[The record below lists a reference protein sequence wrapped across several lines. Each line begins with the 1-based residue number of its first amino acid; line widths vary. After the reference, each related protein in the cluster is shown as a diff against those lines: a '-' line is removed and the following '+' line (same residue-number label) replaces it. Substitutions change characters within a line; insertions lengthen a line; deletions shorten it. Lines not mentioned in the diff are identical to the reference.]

1 MVADKKPTTRT
12 LPLLPLREL
21 LVFPHTVVPLFVGR
35 EKSIRALDEAMSH
48 NREIFLAAQKKQ
60 KANDPQPDEIFEF
73 GTIAQILQLLR
84 LPDGTVKILV
94 EGKKR
99 AQVIRYVETN
109 ELLVAEVEEVTE
121 PPASAAETEA
131 LVRTVKTAFD
141 TYVKLNKKVPPEMV
155 FSISAIDNESR
166 LADTLVVQLPNL
178 KLTDKQRILETID
191 PVRRLEE
198 IFGIIQSEIEI
209 LRVEKKI
216 RARVKRQMEKTQ
228 KEYYLNEQMNAI
240 QKELGNF
247 DDVRT
252 EAAELETKIKN
263 TKLSDEAR
271 DRLKREVKKLRSM
284 SAMSAEATVVR
295 NYVDNILSLPWGK
308 FSHLKHDP
316 EFSER
321 VLNEDHYGL
330 EKVKER
336 ILEYLAVTA
345 LSERPKGP
353 ILCLVGPP
361 GVGKTSLAR
370 SVARATGRSFARISL
385 GGVRDEAEIRGHRR
399 TYIGAMPGKIINAL
413 RKAGTTNPVILL
425 DEIDKMSSDF
435 RGDPASAML
444 EVLDPEQ
451 NNTFVDHYL
460 DLDYDLSHV
469 LFLTTANTLHNI
481 PRPLLDRVEII
492 SLSGYTELEKVA
504 ISRRHLIP
512 KAALANGLEKVE
524 MEYVDSALE
533 EVIRYYTR
541 EAGVRNLERE
551 LSSIDRKIAREL
563 LKEKMA
569 EDAAKVAAASTDDA
583 PTTVS
588 EIKAKPEISKVP
600 IAKVNAH
607 DDAEDASDL
616 EEDKTIKLADAP
628 ADIPPEE
635 VSLII
640 ASLAGMKAPI
650 VDSERV
656 QKLLGP
662 RRYLIGE
669 RNERNEIGVCQGLAY
684 TEVGGELLITEV
696 ALLPGKGNLKITGKL
711 GEVMQ
716 ESAQAALT
724 YIRSRA
730 VFLGLEEDFYS
741 KIDIH
746 VHFPE
751 GAIPKDGPSAGVT
764 MATALA
770 SALTKRPVSR
780 EIAMTGEITLRGR
793 VLPIGGLK
801 EKLLAAHRAGV
812 RKVIIPSHNEK
823 DLYDIPEIIRREV
836 TMVPADHMDTVLLH
850 ALAWEENDALF
861 DKLNAG
867 KPPSTSTANEA
878 GNTSEMMHH

>member
-1 MVADKKPTTRT
+1 MSEKKTTVAAAPTGRV

-35 EKSIRALDEAMSH
+35 EKSVKALDEAMSH

-60 KANDPQPDEIFEF
+60 KTNDPIPEEIYEF

-99 AQVIRYVETN
+99 GKIVRYVDTSD
-109 ELLVAEVEEVTE
+109 LLIVEVQEIQE
-121 PPASAAETEA
+121 PLGNAVENEA

-141 TYVKLNKKVPPEMV
+141 TYCKLNKKVPPEMV

-166 LADTLVVQLPNL
+166 LADTLVVQLSSL
-178 KLTDKQRILETID
+178 KLIDKQRILETVE
-191 PVRRLEE
+191 PAKRLEE

-240 QKELGNF
+240 QKELGNVE
-247 DDVRT
+247 DIRT
-252 EAAELETKIKN
+252 ELAEIESKIKS
-263 TKLSDEAR
+263 KHLSAEAR
-271 DRLKREVKKLRSM
+271 DKIKKEVKKLRGM

-295 NYVDNILSLPWGK
+295 NYIDTVLSLPWGEY
-308 FSHLKHDP
+308 SEILADP
-316 EFSER
+316 VFSEK
-321 VLNEDHYGL
+321 VLEEDHFGL

-345 LSERPKGP
+345 LSSRPKGP

-370 SVARATGRSFARISL
+370 SVARATGRNFARISL

-399 TYIGAMPGKIINAL
+399 TYIGAMPGKIISAI
-413 RKAGTTNPVILL
+413 KKSGSSNPIILL

-451 NNTFVDHYL
+451 NHTFNDHYL
-460 DLDYDLSHV
+460 DLDYDLSQV
-469 LFLTTANTLHNI
+469 LFLATSNTVHTI
-481 PRPLLDRVEII
+481 PKPLLDRMELI
-492 SLSGYTELEKVA
+492 SLSGYTELEKKA
-504 ISRRHLIP
+504 IARQYLLV
-512 KAALANGLEKVE
+512 KALKFNGLDKVNFE
-524 MEYVDSALE
+524 WEDSALDTL
-533 EVIRYYTR
+533 VRHYTR

-551 LSSIDRKIAREL
+551 ISSVSRKIARDL
-563 LKEKMA
+563 LKQKIENEPQIFESLRLQREERRKNGDKPLDDEHEAA
-569 EDAAKVAAASTDDA
+569 EV
-583 PTTVS
+583 VS
-588 EIKAKPEISKVP
+588 GALP
-600 IAKVNAH
+600 
-607 DDAEDASDL
+607 L
-616 EEDKTIKLADAP
+616 
-628 ADIPPEE
+628 
-635 VSLII
+635 VSLD
-640 ASLAGMKAPI
+640 GMTFAP
-650 VDSERV
+650 VDGKMIE
-656 QKLLGP
+656 KYLGP
-662 RRYLIGE
+662 HRYSIGE
-669 RNERNEIGVCQGLAY
+669 MASRNEIGVCQGLAY
-684 TEVGGELLITEV
+684 TEVGGELLIVEV
-696 ALLPGKGNLKITGKL
+696 AVLHGKGALKITGKL

-716 ESAQAALT
+716 ESCQAAFT

-730 VFLGLEEDFYS
+730 EFLGLEEDFYS

-751 GAIPKDGPSAGVT
+751 GAIPKDGPSAGIT

-770 SALTKRPVSR
+770 SALTKRPIAR
-780 EIAMTGEITLRGR
+780 DIAMTGEITLRGR

-812 RKVIIPSHNEK
+812 KRVLIPKENEK
-823 DLYDIPEIIRREV
+823 DLHDAPAKVLAEMKIIPV
-836 TMVPADHMDTVLLH
+836 DHMDTVLMHAIAWPEKDELH
-850 ALAWEENDALF
+850 AKIQEAHLASVAQTSGDA
-861 DKLNAG
+861 K
-867 KPPSTSTANEA
+867 EA
-878 GNTSEMMHH
+878 VRH